1 VPQEITGLM
10 HGGSMR
16 QQLWGARCLSQV
28 ETLPLDPQMM
38 CRLLLKQHAFAS
50 NILLQT
56 ILLIES
62 EVLFYPKSF
71 LYDGLGGGAVSCPS
85 RLCLCGDWSQGKT
98 LTCLSVNF
106 ANQILHL
113 GKMMWSG
120 IVEAGPS
127 TPTQGGMPKSVRRQ
141 RLPACK
147 GHSMVRQKKT
157 FFIVKIGHFDEQ
169 TKMVEWLKSEKAY
182 FRWTERSRSHAL
194 LKFRAGFW
202 ELKMTC
208 LLQPFF

>member
-1 VPQEITGLM
+1 
-10 HGGSMR
+10 
-16 QQLWGARCLSQV
+16 LWGARCLSQV

-38 CRLLLKQHAFAS
+38 CRLLLKQHTFAP
-50 NILLQT
+50 NFLLQT
-56 ILLIES
+56 ILLIKS

-71 LYDGLGGGAVSCPS
+71 LYDGLVGGEMSCPS
-85 RLCLCGDWSQGKT
+85 RLCLCGDWSRGKT
-98 LTCLSVNF
+98 LTGLSVNF

-147 GHSMVRQKKT
+147 GHSMVRQKQT

-169 TKMVEWLKSEKAY
+169 TKNGGVA
-182 FRWTERSRSHAL
+182 
-194 LKFRAGFW
+194 
-202 ELKMTC
+202 
-208 LLQPFF
+208 

>member
-1 VPQEITGLM
+1 LNLVKKKMFMQSAP
-10 HGGSMR
+10 R
-16 QQLWGARCLSQV
+16 NNRFNAWG
-28 ETLPLDPQMM
+28 
-38 CRLLLKQHAFAS
+38 QHAATIVGRKMLVTGGNTAS
-50 NILLQT
+50 GSTND
-56 ILLIES
+56 
-62 EVLFYPKSF
+62 V
-71 LYDGLGGGAVSCPS
+71 
-85 RLCLCGDWSQGKT
+85 
-98 LTCLSVNF
+98 
-106 ANQILHL
+106 QILHL

-169 TKMVEWLKSEKAY
+169 TQMVEWLKSEKAY

-194 LKFRAGFW
+194 LKFRAGF
-202 ELKMTC
+202 
-208 LLQPFF
+208 